1 MKIRK
6 GDTVKILS
14 GKSRGKKGKV
24 LKVDPHKERV
34 IVEGANLIKRHSRPS
49 QRNPKGGIVEKE
61 GPLHVSKVQLVDVKN
76 DMPTRVGFH
85 FVRNENDEIT
95 GKVRIS
101 KKSGEV
107 L

>member
-6 GDTVKILS
+6 GDTVKVLS
-14 GKSRGKKGKV
+14 GKSKGKKGKV

-34 IVEGANLIKRHSRPS
+34 IVEGVNLIKRHSRPS

-61 GPLHVSKVQLVDVKN
+61 GPLHVSKVQLIDVKN

-85 FVRNENDEIT
+85 FVRDENEKIT
-95 GKVRIS
+95 DKVRIS

>member
-6 GDTVKILS
+6 GDTVKVLS
-14 GKSRGKKGKV
+14 GKSKGKKGKV

-61 GPLHVSKVQLVDVKN
+61 GSLHVSKVQLIDVKN

-95 GKVRIS
+95 DKVRIS

>member
-6 GDTVKILS
+6 GDTVKVLS
-14 GKSRGKKGKV
+14 GKSKGKKGKV

-34 IVEGANLIKRHSRPS
+34 IVEGVNLIKRHSRPS

-85 FVRNENDEIT
+85 FIRNENDEIT
-95 GKVRIS
+95 DKVRIS

>member
-1 MKIRK
+1 MKIIK
-6 GDTVKILS
+6 GDMVKVLS
-14 GKSRGKKGKV
+14 GRNKGKVGKV
-24 LKVDPHKERV
+24 LKVDSKKKRV
-34 IVEGANLIKRHSRPS
+34 IVEGVNLIKRHSRPT

-61 GPLHVSKVQLVDVKN
+61 GALHISKVQLMDVKN
-76 DMPTRVGFH
+76 SQPTRVGFH
-85 FVRNENDEIT
+85 IVRDDSGQVT